1 MAMSDKELL
10 EKIGMTEAEA
20 DAQGD
25 AYEGDE
31 WDESAFE
38 KPQCGK
44 PDDHSSDITDS
55 GAAGMLQASC

>member
-1 MAMSDKELL
+1 MNDKDLL

-20 DAQGD
+20 DARGTT
-25 AYEGDE
+25 YENDE

-55 GAAGMLQASC
+55 GAAGMSQASC

>member
-31 WDESAFE
+31 WDGSAFE

-44 PDDHSSDITDS
+44 PSAADTNTTDR
-55 GAAGMLQASC
+55 